1 MSRFKERSFLI
12 VGASSG
18 IGLAAATRLANEG
31 ATIVGVGRDE
41 TRLNAAL
48 DGLETGPHR
57 AFPADAT
64 DWNSIRPLIK
74 LSRDFGG
81 FDGAVLAAGSHE
93 LLPLALTDQDH
104 LKTLFDSNVVSAVN
118 GLKVMA
124 KAASK
129 DGASVVLLASVAARR
144 GAPGFAAYAAAKGA
158 LASAGLSA
166 AAELASRNIRV
177 NTITAGIVETKL
189 SQDWLARLSEE
200 QRHHIEAKYPLGF
213 GRADDV
219 AGAAAFLLSSD
230 GRWMTGAEILVD
242 GGVSI
247 L

>member
-1 MSRFKERSFLI
+1 MSRFKGKSFLI

-48 DGLETGPHR
+48 DDMGSGPHT

-64 DWNSIRPLIK
+64 DWDSMRPLIK

-81 FDGAVLAAGSHE
+81 FEGAVLAAGSHE

-104 LKTLFDSNVVSAVN
+104 LRTLFDSNVVSAVN
-118 GLKVMA
+118 GLKIMA
-124 KAASK
+124 KGANKA
-129 DGASVVLLASVAARR
+129 GASVVLLASVAARR
-144 GAPGFAAYAAAKGA
+144 GAPGFTAYAAAKGA

-189 SQDWLARLSEE
+189 SQEWLARLSEE
-200 QRHHIEAKYPLGF
+200 QRHHIEATYPLSF

-219 AGAAAFLLSSD
+219 AGAAAFLLSD
-230 GRWMTGAEILVD
+230 DARWMTGAEILVD